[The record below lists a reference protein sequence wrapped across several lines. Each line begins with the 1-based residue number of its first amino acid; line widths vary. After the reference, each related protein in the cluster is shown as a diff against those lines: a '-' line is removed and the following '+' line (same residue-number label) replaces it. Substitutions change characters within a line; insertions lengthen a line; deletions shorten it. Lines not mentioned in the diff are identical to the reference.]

1 MGTEGKPQK
10 EPMPDLR
17 VAPVAILP
25 RKRGTYCFEFDPNAW
40 ALVQNLGPDQI
51 WVGRPKSQIWGRSRP
66 TKFGP
71 KIISPGRKSEPRK
84 YVLKMKDKFK
94 KNKDLSQ
101 KLWDVFIELIANLIM
116 CFKQLIEFYS
126 TQS

>member
-1 MGTEGKPQK
+1 
-10 EPMPDLR
+10 
-17 VAPVAILP
+17 
-25 RKRGTYCFEFDPNAW
+25 
-40 ALVQNLGPDQI
+40 
-51 WVGRPKSQIWGRSRP
+51 
-66 TKFGP
+66 
-71 KIISPGRKSEPRK
+71 
-84 YVLKMKDKFK
+84 MKDKFK